1 MSDKYKSRSSN
12 SLRITICLDY
22 KTLSRV
28 EQLASDNS
36 EPRTKWICDAISA
49 RLNEH
54 NFGTGTYAKAVSAA
68 LYASH
73 GKLNRVDA
81 ESIAA
86 KIITVIHQG

>member
-1 MSDKYKSRSSN
+1 MAESQK
-12 SLRITICLDY
+12 ITLCLD
-22 KTLSRV
+22 KKILAKIEAQASR
-28 EQLASDNS
+28 ASVV
-36 EPRTKWICDAISA
+36 RTKWISEAIDA

-54 NFGTGTYAKAVSAA
+54 NFGSGVYAKAVSAA
-68 LYASH
+68 LHAGR